1 MKELVKAFLELIWEI
16 IKMLLWLTLFVI
28 LVPIIIPIKILKCMS
43 KACEEE
49 YKKSQE
55 REKQRKIEQQKT
67 INAMN
72 MARDVAIVLSKEK
85 GIQQAIYN
93 DLTKINKLEREL
105 GQYKSTQGK
114 LTKNKELLQ
123 YVDKCLRKARNI
135 RTDINHLCQ
144 LTNKYDTSITM
155 WLQQLDDI
163 EFKLNDSRIACEERI
178 KRLEKKNEK
187 EQMKQYSSDLSA
199 R

>member
-1 MKELVKAFLELIWEI
+1 MKKFVKAFLELIKE
-16 IKMLLWLTLFVI
+16 
-28 LVPIIIPIKILKCMS
+28 
-43 KACEEE
+43 
-49 YKKSQE
+49 SQE
-55 REKQRKIEQQKT
+55 NEKQRKIEQQKT

-72 MARDVAIVLSKEK
+72 IARDIAIVLSKEQ

-123 YVDKCLRKARNI
+123 YVDKCLRKVRNI

-144 LTNKYDTSITM
+144 LTNKYDASITM

-178 KRLEKKNEK
+178 ERLEKKNEK